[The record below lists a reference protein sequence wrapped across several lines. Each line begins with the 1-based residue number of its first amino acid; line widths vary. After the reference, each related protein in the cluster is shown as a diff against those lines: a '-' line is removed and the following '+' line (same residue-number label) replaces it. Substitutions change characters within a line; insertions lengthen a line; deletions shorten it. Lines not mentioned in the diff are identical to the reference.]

1 MARSMFVKK
10 RHLSESA
17 YTQKCTTGT
26 HQETGAKQACLSNI
40 GHSKSR
46 DFPAATMTLAS
57 SGMMVPTTDV
67 D

>member
-17 YTQKCTTGT
+17 YNPKCNTRT
-26 HQETGAKQACLSNI
+26 HQEIGDQQECLSNI
-40 GHSKSR
+40 VHSKSR